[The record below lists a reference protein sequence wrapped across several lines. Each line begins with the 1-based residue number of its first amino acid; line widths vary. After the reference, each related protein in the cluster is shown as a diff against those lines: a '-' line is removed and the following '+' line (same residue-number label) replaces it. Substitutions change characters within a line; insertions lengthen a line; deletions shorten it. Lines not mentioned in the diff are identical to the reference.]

1 MHQAHQGVQ
10 RKVHLDK
17 VPFQDMSQPQNYH
30 QPLLKGRFIHIVVF
44 VFSLKNDTGLT
55 KNDTPVELS

>member
-30 QPLLKGRFIHIVVF
+30 QPLLKGRFIHIVGFELVEVSF
-44 VFSLKNDTGLT
+44 
-55 KNDTPVELS
+55 DTPVVRLEAVCA

>member
-1 MHQAHQGVQ
+1 
-10 RKVHLDK
+10 
-17 VPFQDMSQPQNYH
+17 MSQPQNYH